1 MKTRHSDSLILAWR
15 VAEYEARQVKS
26 DQIEPPHL
34 MLGLCKIVDLDLPAL
49 VSKET
54 PERDEILEEVLR
66 EVRRLR
72 AVFKASDLNA
82 KVFRRTLR
90 QSCQPPRGVG
100 LVPDQLRRSKKTRD
114 VFRDAEHFAEMTNS
128 LVYPVHLL
136 YAVLLVRDE
145 QRSQVMTSMG
155 IDERRL
161 EQVTKQEVL
170 FRRDVLDDRT
180 AKRRSG
186 LN

>member
-1 MKTRHSDSLILAWR
+1 
-15 VAEYEARQVKS
+15 
-26 DQIEPPHL
+26 
-34 MLGLCKIVDLDLPAL
+34 
-49 VSKET
+49 
-54 PERDEILEEVLR
+54 
-66 EVRRLR
+66 
-72 AVFKASDLNA
+72 
-82 KVFRRTLR
+82 
-90 QSCQPPRGVG
+90 
-100 LVPDQLRRSKKTRD
+100 